1 MESKETKNKFW
12 KGVLV
17 GALVTSFVGLIIV
30 GVSAGIFLIGRTVID
45 NQVETQQ
52 ADSSG
57 LESGSKINFE
67 QIDTKLKYMESIVDR
82 LFLFDED
89 VEKIEDG
96 IYLGMMYGL
105 DDPYSVYYNKENF
118 ESLMEDTTGE
128 YCGIGAMVQQ
138 NVTSGIVTI
147 VKVFAG
153 SPALEA
159 GMLPGDIVYKVE
171 DEAVT
176 GKELALLVKEDIRGE
191 EGSYVNI
198 TVLRGEASEEV
209 ELKVQRRQIEVP
221 TVEYQMLEDKVG
233 YIYVMQF
240 DEVTSQQFKD
250 AVDDLEKQGMEKL
263 LIDMRN
269 NPGGVL
275 DTAVEMLAYVLPED
289 KMDGML
295 IYTEDKN
302 GKGDRYFCE
311 DGKIVKES
319 DSGTTDSR
327 YPKEDN
333 HELKVPMAVLV
344 NGNSA
349 SAAEVFTGAVQD
361 YEAGIAVG
369 TQTFGKG
376 IVQQLIPLGDGT
388 AIKLTTSHYYTPSG
402 FDLHGKGLEP
412 DVEVDLD
419 EELKTKA
426 VVELS
431 EDNQVQAAIEALDKL
446 ETEEV
451 KTSVQRLKAGK

>member
-1 MESKETKNKFW
+1 MENKEAKNKFW

-17 GALVTSFVGLIIV
+17 GALVTAFVGLIIV

-45 NQVETQQ
+45 NQVETQE
-52 ADSSG
+52 ADNGFDSN
-57 LESGSKINFE
+57 SKVNFQQINA
-67 QIDTKLKYMESIVDR
+67 KLMYIENIINQ
-82 LFLFDED
+82 LFLFEEDE
-89 VEKIEDG
+89 EKIEDG

-105 DDPYSVYYNKENF
+105 DDPYSVYYNEENY
-118 ESLMEDTTGE
+118 ESLIEDTTGE

-138 NVTSGIVTI
+138 NRTTGIMTI
-147 VKVFAG
+147 TKVFEGA
-153 SPALEA
+153 PALEA
-159 GMLPGDIVYKVE
+159 GLLPGDIIYMVD

-176 GKELALLVKEDIRGE
+176 GKELDLVVKENIRGE
-191 EGSYVNI
+191 EGSFVNI
-198 TVLRGEASEEV
+198 TVLRGENSEEV
-209 ELKVQRRQIEVP
+209 TLKVERRQIEVP

-240 DEVTSQQFKD
+240 DEVTAKQFKD

-263 LIDMRN
+263 LVDMRN

-295 IYTEDKN
+295 IYTKDKN
-302 GKGDRYFCE
+302 EKGDRYYCR
-311 DGKIVKES
+311 DGQIIKES
-319 DSGTTDSR
+319 DSGFEDSR
-327 YPKEDN
+327 YPKKDD
-333 HELKVPMAVLV
+333 HELTVPMAVLV

-388 AIKLTTSHYYTPSG
+388 AIKLTTSHYFTPGG

-412 DVEVDLD
+412 DVEVELD
-419 EELKTKA
+419 EELQTKA
-426 VVELS
+426 VIELS

-451 KTSVQRLKAGK
+451 TMDVQRLKVNK